1 MKNHNRYQQLFQDV
15 VKEHQ
20 EGVPSDINSR
30 ILIFDGLNT
39 FIRVF
44 SAVPALNDDGDHI
57 GGVTG
62 FLRSIGA
69 VVRQLKPTR
78 VIICFDGK
86 GGSKRRKKIYPNY
99 KANRAVNTKFNRY
112 QEFATKEDESE
123 SMKKQFG
130 RLIEYLNCL
139 PVTMLAVDNIE
150 ADDAIAYIANE
161 VYTKDKH
168 KVQIVSTDRDFLQL
182 VNNRI
187 SVWSPIKKK
196 LYTPELMREE
206 FGIDASNYL
215 LYRTFL
221 GDKTDNIPGIKGVA
235 LKSLKKYFPMV
246 EENRHID
253 FKEILEHAEDGKDRY
268 KIYKSV
274 VESKDQVDLNHNLM
288 QLKNVDIAGN
298 LKMFIHDKVTGPV
311 DKLNTFEFKKMFM
324 RDKMYTVI
332 KDLDT
337 WLATSFN
344 ALNAFASMQKN

>member
-1 MKNHNRYQQLFQDV
+1 MKNLSRYQKLFQDI

-20 EGVPSDINSR
+20 EGGPSDINSR
-30 ILIFDGLNT
+30 ILILDGLNT

-62 FLRSIGA
+62 FLRSIA
-69 VVRQLKPTR
+69 ANIRLLKPTR

-86 GGSKRRKKIYPNY
+86 GGSKRRKKIYPDY
-99 KANRAVNTKFNRY
+99 KANRAVSTKFNRY
-112 QEFATKEDESE
+112 QEFASKKDESE
-123 SMKKQFG
+123 SMKQQFG

-150 ADDAIAYIANE
+150 ADDSIAYIANE
-161 VYTKDKH
+161 VFTEDKH

-196 LYTPELMREE
+196 MYTPELMREE
-206 FGIDASNYL
+206 FGINASNYL

-221 GDKTDNIPGIKGVA
+221 GDKSDNIPGVKGVA
-235 LKSLKKYFPMV
+235 LKSLIKYFPMV
-246 EENRHID
+246 TENRNVA

-268 KIYKSV
+268 KIYKSII
-274 VESKDQVDLNHNLM
+274 ESEDQVNLNHSLM
-288 QLKNVDIAGN
+288 QLKEVDIAGS
-298 LKMFIHDKVTGPV
+298 LKMMIHDKVTGPV
-311 DKLNTFEFKKMFM
+311 DKLNTFQFKKMFM
-324 RDKMYTVI
+324 QDKMYTVI

-344 ALNAFASMQKN
+344 TLNAYTSL

>member
-1 MKNHNRYQQLFQDV
+1 MKNHKRYQQLFQDI

-20 EGVPSDINSR
+20 EGGPSDINSR
-30 ILIFDGLNT
+30 ILILDGLNT

-62 FLRSIGA
+62 FLRSIA
-69 VVRQLKPTR
+69 ANIRLLKPTR

-86 GGSKRRKKIYPNY
+86 GGSKRRKKIYPDY
-99 KANRAVNTKFNRY
+99 KANRAVSTKFNRY
-112 QEFATKEDESE
+112 QEFASKADESE

-150 ADDAIAYIANE
+150 ADDSIAYIANE
-161 VYTKDKH
+161 VFTEDKH

-196 LYTPELMREE
+196 MYTPELMREE
-206 FGIDASNYL
+206 FGINASNYL

-221 GDKTDNIPGIKGVA
+221 GDKSDNIPGVKGVA
-235 LKSLKKYFPMV
+235 LKSLIKYFPMV
-246 EENRHID
+246 TE
-253 FKEILEHAEDGKDRY
+253 DRY
-268 KIYKSV
+268 I
-274 VESKDQVDLNHNLM
+274 DL
-288 QLKNVDIAGN
+288 K
-298 LKMFIHDKVTGPV
+298 
-311 DKLNTFEFKKMFM
+311 
-324 RDKMYTVI
+324 
-332 KDLDT
+332 
-337 WLATSFN
+337 
-344 ALNAFASMQKN
+344 